1 MPRRPKRF
9 AIGGSSHEKTKQT
22 AEYMPKHSP
31 AHSTPCVYS
40 AELSSGELRFGVSD
54 HAVFDQLKVSLAS
67 FLRGLPRQPCSDAPV
82 VADQAP
88 AGKA

>member
-1 MPRRPKRF
+1 M
-9 AIGGSSHEKTKQT
+9 
-22 AEYMPKHSP
+22 
-31 AHSTPCVYS
+31 STVLCFEPEALLVLVEGDG